1 MVSMWLWLTC
11 IFSKKCLLG
20 KFIDF
25 FLVLLKDIRT
35 RAETKILFFC
45 FRCQSRELG
54 KKESTRFPYVTPDVE
69 NFFSDLM
76 RAMKNYWCVGILR
89 VHGICSRKLAN
100 REVLETGDL
109 TSNDE
114 VEKDWIDVFS

>member
-1 MVSMWLWLTC
+1 M
-11 IFSKKCLLG
+11 
-20 KFIDF
+20 
-25 FLVLLKDIRT
+25 
-35 RAETKILFFC
+35 
-45 FRCQSRELG
+45 
-54 KKESTRFPYVTPDVE
+54 E

-76 RAMKNYWCVGILR
+76 RAMKNYWGVGILR
-89 VHGICSRKLAN
+89 VHRICSRKLAN